1 VKKAAVWQFL
11 RNRDLS
17 VVRGGRTDSDNI
29 SFKLP
34 RQIQRCGERERYRPD
49 LVISR
54 HDICA
59 REVR

>member
-1 VKKAAVWQFL
+1 MD
-11 RNRDLS
+11 R
-17 VVRGGRTDSDNI
+17 DNI
-29 SFKLP
+29 PVKLP
-34 RQIQRCGERERYRPD
+34 RQIQRCGERDRYRRD